1 MNEVLDKVDNDL
13 MLRVAQFKDLDDI
26 YNLYVERVDWFRHK
40 DIGQWKY
47 YLDFH
52 PKEEFYD
59 IIKNKRLYVVIKD
72 YEIVGAVEIK
82 YINKE
87 FWNDEKNNTVYIK
100 KLVTKI
106 GVKDIVIQEKTLFG
120 WRDINVDKQYINNS
134 DVFSGGVVL
143 YSAEKGKTYRAHG
156 THYAI
161 INGREYTLYAESSE
175 LTYN

>member
-106 GVKDIVIQEKTLFG
+106 GVKDIGSFVINYIKDLAVFQKLNSIRLECEASNDKLN
-120 WRDINVDKQYINNS
+120 DIYYKYGFKFVDYVYRNNIRYNLREC
-134 DVFSGGVVL
+134 V
-143 YSAEKGKTYRAHG
+143 
-156 THYAI
+156 I
-161 INGREYTLYAESSE
+161 I
-175 LTYN
+175 

>member
-106 GVKDIVIQEKTLFG
+106 GVKDIGSVVINYIKYLAVFQKLNSIRLECEASNDKLN
-120 WRDINVDKQYINNS
+120 DIYYKYGFKFVDYVYRNNIRYNLREC
-134 DVFSGGVVL
+134 V
-143 YSAEKGKTYRAHG
+143 
-156 THYAI
+156 I
-161 INGREYTLYAESSE
+161 I
-175 LTYN
+175 

>member
-1 MNEVLDKVDNDL
+1 MKKVLRKIYVLVLVVCL
-13 MLRVAQFKDLDDI
+13 MQNTGMTVLAS
-26 YNLYVERVDWFRHK
+26 E
-40 DIGQWKY
+40 
-47 YLDFH
+47 
-52 PKEEFYD
+52 
-59 IIKNKRLYVVIKD
+59 KNV
-72 YEIVGAVEIK
+72 VEIP
-82 YINKE
+82 
-87 FWNDEKNNTVYIK
+87 NTTIEIEAPESDTLSVQTTASLSACTFGIVSRGDGVG
-100 KLVTKI
+100 LTLITRATAAASEI